1 MKNIRKDANIKK
13 DIEKEEL
20 NKIHSNKKSFN
31 FFYLFSYIFKI
42 FPFIGK
48 INKEEKKNKSY
59 KKGEQDKSSKRII
72 ALNSEWIFLKFSDK
86 NLEAKYRAHFY
97 SNKSNINSIE
107 QALIIFLV
115 TFVMQTLISSTV
127 SIVFIDHKRATQTLH
142 INYFAYWSVRSVY
155 TFFGFVLWLLFHY
168 RTRPEVS
175 SLLNIKWMIFF
186 LNLLFISAACVFSI
200 AYLWAISETDQ
211 TTSYTIWMTNDT
223 IEFFFYLVILHHNTG
238 MLFQTCI
245 LVDLLFITMSL
256 TFIATSVVK
265 TITTDSTVLLIPWYV
280 AFNLIS
286 TYCKESIDRR
296 TFYANESAKKTENR
310 ATELL
315 NDMLPKHVLEE
326 FQQDKL
332 KLAYTHDRLTFLF
345 ADICGFTSWA
355 NGVDASEVL
364 TLLQKLF
371 AKFDN
376 DSTKYG
382 LYKLC
387 TIGDAYVA
395 ISEPVTEDNK
405 DYDPVDGTE
414 RVLEMAYSMIRI
426 IKEIREKL
434 YIPNLNMRI
443 GLHYGS
449 CVGGVIGSGRLRYDL
464 WGIDVLTGN
473 LMESNGIPGKI
484 NVSETLKNFLLQQ
497 FKNRFIFKPHTTIRV
512 IYKDVKC
519 FIITDKKEVES
530 SNHSKLLQN
539 KNYLLNKKFS
549 TQNYLVKNIFAK
561 KKHSSISS
569 SKNIHSYD
577 EKKKK
582 KNDLFYINVNDRQS
596 NL

>member
-1 MKNIRKDANIKK
+1 
-13 DIEKEEL
+13 
-20 NKIHSNKKSFN
+20 
-31 FFYLFSYIFKI
+31 
-42 FPFIGK
+42 
-48 INKEEKKNKSY
+48 
-59 KKGEQDKSSKRII
+59 
-72 ALNSEWIFLKFSDK
+72 
-86 NLEAKYRAHFY
+86 
-97 SNKSNINSIE
+97 
-107 QALIIFLV
+107 
-115 TFVMQTLISSTV
+115 
-127 SIVFIDHKRATQTLH
+127 
-142 INYFAYWSVRSVY
+142 
-155 TFFGFVLWLLFHY
+155 
-168 RTRPEVS
+168 
-175 SLLNIKWMIFF
+175 
-186 LNLLFISAACVFSI
+186 
-200 AYLWAISETDQ
+200 
-211 TTSYTIWMTNDT
+211 
-223 IEFFFYLVILHHNTG
+223 
-238 MLFQTCI
+238 MLFPN
-245 LVDLLFITMSL
+245 VYL
-256 TFIATSVVK
+256 T
-265 TITTDSTVLLIPWYV
+265 
-280 AFNLIS
+280 FNLIS

-530 SNHSKLLQN
+530 SNNSKLLQN
-539 KNYLLNKKFS
+539 KNYLLNK
-549 TQNYLVKNIFAK
+549 
-561 KKHSSISS
+561 
-569 SKNIHSYD
+569 
-577 EKKKK
+577 
-582 KNDLFYINVNDRQS
+582 
-596 NL
+596 NLAHKII

>member
-1 MKNIRKDANIKK
+1 
-13 DIEKEEL
+13 
-20 NKIHSNKKSFN
+20 
-31 FFYLFSYIFKI
+31 
-42 FPFIGK
+42 
-48 INKEEKKNKSY
+48 
-59 KKGEQDKSSKRII
+59 
-72 ALNSEWIFLKFSDK
+72 
-86 NLEAKYRAHFY
+86 
-97 SNKSNINSIE
+97 
-107 QALIIFLV
+107 
-115 TFVMQTLISSTV
+115 
-127 SIVFIDHKRATQTLH
+127 
-142 INYFAYWSVRSVY
+142 
-155 TFFGFVLWLLFHY
+155 
-168 RTRPEVS
+168 
-175 SLLNIKWMIFF
+175 
-186 LNLLFISAACVFSI
+186 
-200 AYLWAISETDQ
+200 
-211 TTSYTIWMTNDT
+211 
-223 IEFFFYLVILHHNTG
+223 

-405 DYDPVDGTE
+405 DYDPVDG
-414 RVLEMAYSMIRI
+414 
-426 IKEIREKL
+426 
-434 YIPNLNMRI
+434 
-443 GLHYGS
+443 
-449 CVGGVIGSGRLRYDL
+449 GVIGSGRLRYDL

-473 LMESNGIPGKI
+473 LMEN
-484 NVSETLKNFLLQQ
+484 
-497 FKNRFIFKPHTTIRV
+497 
-512 IYKDVKC
+512 
-519 FIITDKKEVES
+519 KKEVES
-530 SNHSKLLQN
+530 SNNSKLLQN

-549 TQNYLVKNIFAK
+549 TKI
-561 KKHSSISS
+561 I
-569 SKNIHSYD
+569 
-577 EKKKK
+577 
-582 KNDLFYINVNDRQS
+582 
-596 NL
+596 